1 VLEKDFVFSLLSKV
15 NGKNNEVTE
24 AGHENRLILL
34 SKEM

>member
-1 VLEKDFVFSLLSKV
+1 VLEKDFVFRLSKV